1 MNTYKFSGYTT
12 KDYEIQIEPHNGIYP
27 MEDMEYYFMK
37 EIDDALLPAGAEEF
51 FLNYVYISNSDL
63 CANATIKH
71 YFEED
76 SQGVDEDDA
85 EDNLLDTGECT
96 WRINK
101 DHNGKYLIEINEIER
116 IE

>member
-1 MNTYKFSGYTT
+1 MNTYKFSGYIT

-85 EDNLLDTGECT
+85 EENLLFSGECV
-96 WRINK
+96 WEINL